1 MSQMMELNKVNFV
14 VVDVE
19 TTGLY
24 PQSEAITEIAMYKIC
39 DKKIVDKWCT
49 LINPEKSIPL
59 FITLKTGISDAMV
72 FDKPTASQIAPKILE
87 FIGDSVFVA
96 HNADFDFGFVNS
108 ALNKSG
114 IKNLTNSVVCTVKLA
129 RIFLPH
135 LPKKNLDYVSN
146 AFGIKT
152 ENRHRADSDAHT
164 TAIVLIKFLDIWEK
178 ENGIKNL
185 DEFLKLQKHPA
196 TRKYF

>member
-129 RIFLPH
+129 RIFYHIYQKISIMFQMLSE
-135 LPKKNLDYVSN
+135 LKQK
-146 AFGIKT
+146 
-152 ENRHRADSDAHT
+152 
-164 TAIVLIKFLDIWEK
+164 IVIAQTQMHIQ
-178 ENGIKNL
+178 
-185 DEFLKLQKHPA
+185 LQL
-196 TRKYF
+196 F